1 MNLKKSFGQ
10 RLKTL
15 RRQKGYS
22 QEKFSEMINVA
33 QNTLSNIENG
43 IHFCSADTI
52 ERISTALNTSP
63 QDLFNFGAKE
73 PHAKQ
78 IDDISEILIKNPE
91 RIDDIW
97 RIIRALTI
105 K

>member
-1 MNLKKSFGQ
+1 MSLKKDFGL

-15 RRQKGYS
+15 RKQKGYS

-52 ERISTALNTSP
+52 EKIANALEISP
-63 QDLFNFGAKE
+63 QDLFNFG
-73 PHAKQ
+73 Q
-78 IDDISEILIKNPE
+78 KNPQLKLLDNINE
-91 RIDDIW
+91 TLANNPDRINDIW
-97 RIIRALTI
+97 RITKALVL
-105 K
+105 